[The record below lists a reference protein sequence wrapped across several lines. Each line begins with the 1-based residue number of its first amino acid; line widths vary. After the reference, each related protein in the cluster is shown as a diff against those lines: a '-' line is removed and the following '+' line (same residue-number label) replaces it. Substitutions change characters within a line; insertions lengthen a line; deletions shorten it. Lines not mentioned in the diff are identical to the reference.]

1 MFWLERLAFGKN
13 FLSSIVV
20 FLVALPLCMGI
31 AIASGLPPTAGIV
44 TGIVGGIIVG
54 TISGSPLTV
63 SGPAAGLVVLVA
75 DMLQRFGL
83 GMLAVIIFLAGFV
96 QILAGALRL
105 GIWFRAISPAVIHGM
120 LAGIGILIIGS
131 QFHLMLDR
139 APLNSG
145 IGNLMDIPEALIKTL
160 SHDDGNLPAALVGLL
175 TIAAIELWAR
185 YAPKKLRT
193 IPGALIG
200 VLLAVAVANF
210 MDLKIKFLSDLFAEP
225 AHIST
230 LFQYNLPSW
239 ETIQNGLDSRL
250 LLAAISLA
258 FIASAES
265 LLSVTAV
272 DKMHT
277 GPRARYDKEL
287 MAQGVGNAL
296 CGVLGALP
304 LTGVI
309 VRSTANIQAGATSR
323 ASAILHGVW
332 LVLFVSAFLFTFHY
346 IPVAALAAVLVY
358 TGYKLAYPKVLKELA
373 NYGKAE
379 VAIYAITIATI
390 LLFDLLTGVVVGL
403 ALSLSKLIYIFTH
416 LAVWSENDD
425 RSGKTIVH
433 LKGSATFLAL
443 PKLATVLEGIKR
455 GREVV
460 IEFDDLE
467 YMDHACIE
475 LIDNWQKQYTSTGGH
490 THIDWD
496 TLISKYHEKN
506 NVRSGLGNSGSR
518 ISESLAS

>member
-1 MFWLERLAFGKN
+1 MLSLERLKLGKN
-13 FLSSIVV
+13 FLASMVV

-31 AIASGLPPTAGIV
+31 AIASGLPPTAGII

-54 TISGSPLTV
+54 TLSGSPLTV

-75 DMLQRFGL
+75 DMLQQYGV
-83 GMLAVIIFLAGFV
+83 GMLPVIVFLAGVV
-96 QILAGALRL
+96 QVLAGAARL
-105 GIWFRAISPAVIHGM
+105 GVWFRAISPAVIHGM

-139 APLNSG
+139 SPLSSG
-145 IGNLMDIPEALIKTL
+145 ISNLMGIPEALIATL
-160 SHDDGNLPAALVGLL
+160 SGQGNNLSAALTGLI
-175 TIAAIELWAR
+175 TISGIVLWTR
-185 YAPKKLRT
+185 YAPKKLKA
-193 IPGALIG
+193 IPGALVG
-200 VLLAVAVANF
+200 VLLGVAVANVWNF
-210 MDLKIKFLSDLFAEP
+210 DIKFLSDLFAEP
-225 AHIST
+225 ANIST
-230 LFQYNLPSW
+230 LFQYSLPSW
-239 ETIQNGLDSRL
+239 EAIQNALNGQL

-287 MAQGVGNAL
+287 MAQGMGNAI

-304 LTGVI
+304 MTGVI
-309 VRSTANIQAGATSR
+309 VRSTANIQAGATDRVST
-323 ASAILHGVW
+323 ILHGIW

-346 IPVAALAAVLVY
+346 IPVASLAAVLVY

-379 VAIYAITIATI
+379 VAIYVITIATI
-390 LLFDLLTGVVVGL
+390 LSFDLLTGVVTGL
-403 ALSLSKLIYIFTH
+403 LLSLSKLIYIFTH
-416 LAVWSENDD
+416 LAVWSEQENGG
-425 RSGKTIVH
+425 RKTTVH

-443 PKLATVLEGIKR
+443 PKLASVLESVDR
-455 GREVV
+455 EREVI

-475 LIDNWQKQYTSTGGH
+475 LIENWQKQYTSTGGH

-506 NVRSGLGNSGSR
+506 NVRVSPNRRIRGSF
-518 ISESLAS
+518 AS

>member
-1 MFWLERLAFGKN
+1 MSWLERLAPGRN
-13 FLSSIVV
+13 FLASIVV

-44 TGIVGGIIVG
+44 TGIVGGMIAG
-54 TISGSPLTV
+54 TLSGSPLTV

-83 GMLAVIIFLAGFV
+83 GMLPVIIFLAGLV
-96 QILAGALRL
+96 QVLAGAARL
-105 GIWFRAISPAVIHGM
+105 GVWFRAISPAVIHGM

-139 APLNSG
+139 SPLSG
-145 IGNLMDIPEALIKTL
+145 GIKNLMGMPNALMETLNGQGGNLSAALI
-160 SHDDGNLPAALVGLL
+160 GLL
-175 TIAAIELWAR
+175 TIAAIVLWTQH
-185 YAPKKLRT
+185 APKKLRA
-193 IPGALIG
+193 IPGALVG
-200 VLLAVAVANF
+200 VLLAVAVANLWHL
-210 MDLKIKFLSDLFAEP
+210 DIKVLSDLFAEP

-230 LFQYNLPSW
+230 LFQYSLPGW
-239 ETIQNGLDSRL
+239 DTIRNALNSEL
-250 LLAAISLA
+250 LLAVISLA

-296 CGVLGALP
+296 CGMLGALP
-304 LTGVI
+304 MTGVI

-323 ASAILHGVW
+323 VSTILHGVW
-332 LVLFVSAFLFTFHY
+332 LVLFVSAFLFTFDY
-346 IPVAALAAVLVY
+346 IPVASLAAVLVY

-379 VAIYAITIATI
+379 VAIYGITIATI
-390 LLFDLLTGVVVGL
+390 LSFDLLTGVVTGL
-403 ALSLSKLIYIFTH
+403 VLSLSKLIYIFTH
-416 LAVWSENDD
+416 LSVWPEHES

-433 LKGSATFLAL
+433 LQGSATFLAL
-443 PKLATVLEGIKR
+443 PKLAGVLENIER

-475 LIDNWQKQYTSTGGH
+475 FIDNWQKQYTSTGGR
-490 THIDWD
+490 THVDWD
-496 TLISKYHEKN
+496 SLISKYHEKN
-506 NVRSGLGNSGSR
+506 NVRGSPVSR
-518 ISESLAS
+518 IRGSFAS